1 MLDIY
6 DRIRKGSPNQL
17 LINCD
22 QIDYAILFDGMDFD
36 YLQTINFMLRNTTKS
51 SLFQKTNINKLVD
64 NILILYNERYE
75 NYTFSTFFDLLSQ
88 RLNDFSVKNIFDLLI
103 DKFREDTFNLNDL
116 HLFMDYSK
124 NLRKRNIDSTFSE
137 VMFYKALNDNIVN
150 IKNSTFF
157 SVLVTCG
164 LFKYRNIFEQITR
177 YSNDELKILINLIYY
192 DITGRYIEN
201 NTEHLFNFYKE
212 LNLTIDQLF
221 AILIDK
227 NEQLSIS
234 EINFIT

>member
-22 QIDYAILFDGMDFD
+22 QIDYAILFDGMNFD

-75 NYTFSTFFDLLSQ
+75 NYTFSAFFDLLSQ
-88 RLNDFSVKNIFDLLI
+88 RKNDFSVKNIFDLLI

-150 IKNSTFF
+150 IKNSTF
-157 SVLVTCG
+157 LV
-164 LFKYRNIFEQITR
+164 Y
-177 YSNDELKILINLIYY
+177 
-192 DITGRYIEN
+192 
-201 NTEHLFNFYKE
+201 
-212 LNLTIDQLF
+212 
-221 AILIDK
+221 
-227 NEQLSIS
+227 
-234 EINFIT
+234 